1 MIKKLWGKI
10 DILIWILFAASLIA
24 LTIARWRGQDAGDFS
39 SVSTRVC
46 DAVGISFLQAL
57 GLCLALMAI
66 KIVIIDSI
74 ILKKEIKD
82 DEQKKQKGA

>member
-1 MIKKLWGKI
+1 MIYR
-10 DILIWILFAASLIA
+10 WI
-24 LTIARWRGQDAGDFS
+24 GNEGDFS
-39 SVSTRVC
+39 SVSRRVC
-46 DAVGISFLQAL
+46 DAVEIGFLQAL